1 MLPLEKAFATPRSS
15 LIPPELPLLGS
26 AAEDQEEDP
35 KTVLGRDLEF
45 SRQHF
50 RNFIYQEGAGPHQ
63 AVTELFELCRQWL
76 QPEVHSKEQ
85 MLELLV
91 LEQFLSVLPD
101 NVRPLVVAQCP
112 ESCKKAASLVKDL
125 TKALEEPGGPARA
138 SEDLE
143 PSETQASPDNS
154 CPSLDPVL
162 LEQGNIGDKK
172 TEEAKPAKVEPKKLT
187 FPEVPLYLG
196 EWGHL
201 DPAEENLKTFRKL
214 LLWVCQESPAL
225 QGFER
230 LWRMSQDRGKDWGC
244 PGQPVRAEVHR
255 WLFLVCFRWLF
266 LVCVFF
272 FFKSH
277 PGFQLAQPDDA
288 CRLETEEL
296 RLVETEPPEG
306 SFSGGRRWQEGREN
320 MCETLME
327 RITREI
333 LVCPLTGAAPEEEEQ
348 LQKTLDPQEGEPSP
362 VTMAHRRSV
371 IREPAQDRGTARE
384 SPAVP
389 MMPATTRQG
398 LGRKRPC
405 PKDVGGQGPECVSR
419 VSSHLPCHVRE
430 PGAAG
435 HSAGSLARPDQDGS
449 PAGCP
454 AAEEPGLS
462 RGKPYACSECG
473 ETFAWI
479 SHFIDHL
486 RSHSGRKL
494 YACPGCWKTF
504 HFSLALAEHQKTHEK
519 EKFYA
524 LGRALGPHPAAC
536 GAHASGRL
544 SGRMGFVAGDVF
556 PVHSEAQR

>member
-15 LIPPELPLLGS
+15 PTPPELPMLGS
-26 AAEDQEEDP
+26 AAEEQQEDP
-35 KTVLGRDLEF
+35 KTVLGKDLEF

-50 RNFIYQEGAGPHQ
+50 RNFIYQEADGPHQ
-63 AVTELFELCRQWL
+63 ALAQLYELCRQWL

-101 NVRPLVVAQCP
+101 KVRPWVVAQHP

-125 TKALEEPGGPARA
+125 TKALEEPGGPMRD

-143 PSETQASPDNS
+143 PSETQAPPDTS
-154 CPSLDPVL
+154 CPTPDPVL
-162 LEQGNIGDKK
+162 LEQGCIGDEK
-172 TEEAKPAKVEPKKLT
+172 TEEAKPTKVEPKKLT

-214 LLWVCQESPAL
+214 LLW
-225 QGFER
+225 
-230 LWRMSQDRGKDWGC
+230 
-244 PGQPVRAEVHR
+244 
-255 WLFLVCFRWLF
+255 
-266 LVCVFF
+266 
-272 FFKSH
+272 
-277 PGFQLAQPDDA
+277 GFQLAQPDDA

-306 SFSGGRRWQEGREN
+306 SFSGGRRWQEGKEN

-348 LQKTLDPQEGEPSP
+348 LQKALDPQEGEPSP
-362 VTMAHRRSV
+362 VTIAHRRSV
-371 IREPAQDRGTARE
+371 IREPAHDRGTAGE
-384 SPAVP
+384 NLTVP
-389 MMPATTRQG
+389 RTSATPHQG
-398 LGRKRPC
+398 LGRKRPR
-405 PKDVGGQGPECVSR
+405 PKDVGGQGPECVSS
-419 VSSHLPCHVRE
+419 VSNQPPCHVRE

-435 HSAGSLARPDQDGS
+435 DSAGSLARQDQDS
-449 PAGCP
+449 SAAGCP
-454 AAEEPGLS
+454 AADEAGLS

-494 YACPGCWKTF
+494 YACQGCWKTF

-519 EKFYA
+519 EKIYA

-536 GAHASGRL
+536 GAHAGGRL
-544 SGRMGFVAGDVF
+544 SGRTGCVAGDVF
-556 PVHSEAQR
+556 PAHSEAQR

>member
-15 LIPPELPLLGS
+15 LTPPELPMLGS

-35 KTVLGRDLEF
+35 KTVLGKDLEF

-50 RNFIYQEGAGPHQ
+50 RNFIYQEAAGPHQ
-63 AVTELFELCRQWL
+63 ALAQLYALCRQWL
-76 QPEVHSKEQ
+76 RPEAHSKEQ

-91 LEQFLSVLPD
+91 LEQFLSALPD
-101 NVRPLVVAQCP
+101 KVRPWVVARHP
-112 ESCKKAASLVKDL
+112 ESCTKAASLVKDL
-125 TKALEEPGGPARA
+125 TKALGEPGGPVRA

-143 PSETQASPDNS
+143 PSETQASPDTS
-154 CPSLDPVL
+154 CPTPDPVL
-162 LEQGNIGDKK
+162 LEQGSIGDEK
-172 TEEAKPAKVEPKKLT
+172 TEEAKLAKVEPKKLT

-214 LLWVCQESPAL
+214 LLW
-225 QGFER
+225 
-230 LWRMSQDRGKDWGC
+230 
-244 PGQPVRAEVHR
+244 
-255 WLFLVCFRWLF
+255 
-266 LVCVFF
+266 
-272 FFKSH
+272 
-277 PGFQLAQPDDA
+277 GFQLAQPDDA

-306 SFSGGRRWQEGREN
+306 SFSGGRRWQEGKEN

-348 LQKTLDPQEGEPSP
+348 LQKALEPQEAEPGP
-362 VTMAHRRSV
+362 VTIAHRRSV
-371 IREPAQDRGTARE
+371 IREPAQDRGTAGE
-384 SPAVP
+384 SLTVP
-389 MMPATTRQG
+389 VRPATPHQG
-398 LGRKRPC
+398 LGRKRPR
-405 PKDVGGQGPECVSR
+405 PKDVGGQGPER
-419 VSSHLPCHVRE
+419 VSSVSNHRSCHVRE
-430 PGAAG
+430 PDAAG
-435 HSAGSLARPDQDGS
+435 HSAGSLARQDQDGS
-449 PAGCP
+449 AAGCP
-454 AAEEPGLS
+454 AADEPGLS

-486 RSHSGRKL
+486 RSHSGRKV
-494 YACPGCWKTF
+494 YACQGCWKTF

-519 EKFYA
+519 EKIYV
-524 LGRALGPHPAAC
+524 LGRAPGPHPAVC

-544 SGRMGFVAGDVF
+544 SGRPGCVAGDAF
-556 PVHSEAQR
+556 PVHSEARR

>member
-1 MLPLEKAFATPRSS
+1 MAAASRSSAFPPEVWILAEIPERPAILSVLCSCSYVNSPSITPGLSLARHISQCGFEKMLPLEKAFATPRSS

-50 RNFIYQEGAGPHQ
+50 RNFIYQEAAGPHQ

-125 TKALEEPGGPARA
+125 TKALEEPGRPARA

-154 CPSLDPVL
+154 CPSPDPVL
-162 LEQGNIGDKK
+162 LEQGKIGNKK

-214 LLWVCQESPAL
+214 LLW
-225 QGFER
+225 
-230 LWRMSQDRGKDWGC
+230 
-244 PGQPVRAEVHR
+244 
-255 WLFLVCFRWLF
+255 
-266 LVCVFF
+266 
-272 FFKSH
+272 
-277 PGFQLAQPDDA
+277 GFQLAQPDDT

-333 LVCPLTGAAPEEEEQ
+333 LVCPLTGAAPEEEQQ
-348 LQKTLDPQEGEPSP
+348 LQKALDPQEGEPSP
-362 VTMAHRRSV
+362 ITKAHRRSV

-389 MMPATTRQG
+389 VMPATTRQG

-430 PGAAG
+430 PGAAS
-435 HSAGSLARPDQDGS
+435 HSTGSLARPDQDGS
-449 PAGCP
+449 PAVCP

-519 EKFYA
+519 EKLYA

-536 GAHASGRL
+536 GAHDSGRL